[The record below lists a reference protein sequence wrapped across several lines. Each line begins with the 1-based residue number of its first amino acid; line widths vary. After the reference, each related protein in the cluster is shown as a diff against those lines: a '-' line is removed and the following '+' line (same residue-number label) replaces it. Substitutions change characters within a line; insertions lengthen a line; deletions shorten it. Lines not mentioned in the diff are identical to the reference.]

1 MTDGVATVPR
11 EAGGGLDAAG
21 AGRRV
26 WLRRGAV
33 LLAAGLAALPYAWAL
48 GADPL
53 EPYHATWAGPSPAAT
68 PRTIS
73 SPLTAGESQC
83 GL

>member
-21 AGRRV
+21 PGRRV

-33 LLAAGLAALPYAWAL
+33 LLAAGLAALPYA
-48 GADPL
+48 
-53 EPYHATWAGPSPAAT
+53 
-68 PRTIS
+68 
-73 SPLTAGESQC
+73 
-83 GL
+83 